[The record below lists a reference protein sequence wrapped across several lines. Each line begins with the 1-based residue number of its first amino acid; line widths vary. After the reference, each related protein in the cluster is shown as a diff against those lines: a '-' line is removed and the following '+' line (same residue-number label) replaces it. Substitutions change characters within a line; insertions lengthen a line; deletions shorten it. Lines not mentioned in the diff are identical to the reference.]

1 MKHIIIHKTQRSQT
15 AQETQS
21 FEHYMTATLAMKDNL
36 KQHTKKKKFTF
47 RVYLIMMSMIER
59 IPLFFDFGR
68 LKTASRE
75 KVHLSREICK
85 WVS

>member
-36 KQHTKKKKFTF
+36 KQHTKKK
-47 RVYLIMMSMIER
+47 VYIQGVPDYDEH
-59 IPLFFDFGR
+59 D
-68 LKTASRE
+68 
-75 KVHLSREICK
+75 
-85 WVS
+85 